1 MAFTYFYT
9 ALIVNPT
16 QMADDLKR
24 NNGFIPGV
32 KPGKSTGDYIDTIMS
47 RITLP
52 GSMLLAVIAIMPAFA
67 GIIGINSQFAY
78 FFGGTSLLILVSVV
92 LDTLQQIETHLLNRH
107 YDGLTTTGTKIKGRN
122 ALPNM

>member
-1 MAFTYFYT
+1 
-9 ALIVNPT
+9 
-16 QMADDLKR
+16 
-24 NNGFIPGV
+24 
-32 KPGKSTGDYIDTIMS
+32 
-47 RITLP
+47 
-52 GSMLLAVIAIMPAFA
+52 MLLAIIAIMSAFA